1 MTPNTHVLALLNVV
15 VEASDNNDIKPVPA
29 TASNLSQTSNMASQD
44 TDHREAY
51 YLYLMGTVGM
61 VLNLV
66 VVVTILLRRT
76 LRKMTSAFLI
86 HCCFLNFLKSMYCI
100 PFGYNLTHPTE
111 VGDCSFQ
118 GSSYIIIITASA
130 FNLMAMICTE
140 AYTFG
145 ETNIGGNS
153 RGSVCCVLFG
163 ILTVYVTSTIVHL
176 GPTLIGGYFEFNK
189 DIGSCAFILGEAMG
203 YIANIMWIMIITLTF
218 IGASHFLCKFYKEIQ
233 MNQPN
238 RVSMLVRTSITIM
251 DDPHRKQSTSS
262 IRALVED
269 SKHRAKIFVMTV
281 IEFIICWYPLFLLL
295 IIDVNFKVSPKVY
308 QAFSFIA
315 WSQGS
320 IEPILYILFDRNLD
334 LLASSVYCDRYKKYN
349 RDTIAYLMSRH
360 RQPTTTPSSA
370 MTLDPGMDYIPCRHC
385 HHGEQ
390 SYLGTPTLS
399 TGQQANQASVSQGAM
414 AMSIDN
420 QDEILDEKGLPLEVQ
435 C

>member
-1 MTPNTHVLALLNVV
+1 MMTPNTLVLALLNVV
-15 VEASDNNDIKPVPA
+15 VEASDENDITPLQPA
-29 TASNLSQTSNMASQD
+29 LNLSKTSNMASQE
-44 TDHREAY
+44 TQHQEAY
-51 YLYLMGTVGM
+51 YLYFIGTVGM

-66 VVVTILLRRT
+66 VVITILVRRT

-86 HCCFLNFLKSMYCI
+86 HCCFLNFLKSVYCI
-100 PFGYNLTHPTE
+100 PFGYNLTHSTD

-118 GSSYIIIITASA
+118 GSSYIIIITASS

-176 GPTLIGGYFEFNK
+176 GPTLIGGYFEFNS

-262 IRALVED
+262 IRALIED

-320 IEPILYILFDRNLD
+320 IEPMLYILFDRNLD

-360 RQPTTTPSSA
+360 RQPASSTSA
-370 MTLDPGMDYIPCRHC
+370 MTMDPGMDYVPCRHC
-385 HHGEQ
+385 HHGDE
-390 SYLGTPTLS
+390 SYVGNPTLS
-399 TGQQANQASVSQGAM
+399 ASQQGHQSSLSPV
-414 AMSIDN
+414 AMSMGNDN